1 MDMELCYMVTSEGPP
16 IYRGGGFP
24 SKPPFIIWW
33 RVTNKTHTVED
44 VFMFFFFLYFVKCS
58 NVVCLQLFFTVKGK
72 FFTQM
77 QDMTIE
83 VSLNAKYKIS
93 HI

>member
-1 MDMELCYMVTSEGPP
+1 MDMELCYMATSEGPP
-16 IYRGGGFP
+16 TYREGGFP

-33 RVTNKTHTVED
+33 WVTNKTHTVED
-44 VFMFFFFLYFVKCS
+44 VFLFFFFLYFVKCS